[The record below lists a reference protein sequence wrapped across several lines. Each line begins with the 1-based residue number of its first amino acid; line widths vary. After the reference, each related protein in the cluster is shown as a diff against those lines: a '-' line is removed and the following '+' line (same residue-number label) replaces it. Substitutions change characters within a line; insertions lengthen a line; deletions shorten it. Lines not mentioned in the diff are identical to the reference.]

1 MPRRDE
7 LRAYN
12 VRNIDPTLGSVKGGV
27 MFEDVKHWY
36 QLRKFVRQR
45 GAMQEFYD
53 KEYQKAETEEAEQ
66 SVIAL
71 MFQEVGVLDDEIGF
85 LVSQYVQIEASRLQI
100 PTPPFSQT
108 SGKWMEGEYTNKWRL
123 SPEQVHKLRATVRK
137 EKKERW
143 ELWQSRLTLLIG
155 FGGVLI
161 GLVSVLKK

>member
-1 MPRRDE
+1 
-7 LRAYN
+7 
-12 VRNIDPTLGSVKGGV
+12 
-27 MFEDVKHWY
+27 MFEDAKHWF
-36 QLRKFVRQR
+36 QLRKLVRQR
-45 GAMQEFYD
+45 RATQEFYD
-53 KEYQKAETEEAEQ
+53 KEYQKAETGDAEQ
-66 SVIAL
+66 NVLAL
-71 MFQEVGVLDDEIGF
+71 MFQEVGVLDEEIGF
-85 LVSQYVQIEASRLQI
+85 LVSQHLQMESAHLQI

-108 SGKWMEGEYTNKWRL
+108 SGKWVEGDYTDKWRL